1 METPSES
8 IKFFGA
14 DTHEWIGV
22 VLSDE
27 AQKAQIEGTGGW
39 GVRYKVA
46 IMGHHPTDQ
55 TQVKDEDI
63 QYANVVFGVTDGDGG
78 ANMQTSSAIR
88 QGTVVRGKFLDGSAR
103 QMPEIT
109 GVYGK
114 TSGTRFGK
122 GRFDAKDGFG
132 GNLKPGNLLGRDTTN
147 ETSSPPCV
155 PRALPG
161 AGDKTKKRETPKDAL
176 EAAGINPD
184 GEPKVGEVK
193 KPEGNDLSAQKRQ
206 DTLNS
211 DLTTADKLG
220 PESDVLVYGKDGK
233 TKYQRGLERLGAS
246 PEEAAQQAA
255 RARASIL
262 EDRKEFEE
270 AAAFEAALNAPVTD
284 EERANV
290 DANLNQ

>member
-27 AQKAQIEGTGGW
+27 AQRAQIEGTGGW

-147 ETSSPPCV
+147 EASSPPCV

-176 EAAGINPD
+176 EAAGVDTTDNKS
-184 GEPKVGEVK
+184 KVEDSKTPENNGLTAEEQAEILKEQQTGTVKTDEQLQAEEGGPSNTVSTEEV
-193 KPEGNDLSAQKRQ
+193 ETR
-206 DTLNS
+206 
-211 DLTTADKLG
+211 
-220 PESDVLVYGKDGK
+220 E
-233 TKYQRGLERLGAS
+233 QRNAR
-246 PEEAAQQAA
+246 EEA
-255 RARASIL
+255 
-262 EDRKEFEE
+262 
-270 AAAFEAALNAPVTD
+270 
-284 EERANV
+284 EERAEAQALL
-290 DANLNQ
+290 DSGDFLI

>member
-1 METPSES
+1 
-8 IKFFGA
+8 
-14 DTHEWIGV
+14 
-22 VLSDE
+22 
-27 AQKAQIEGTGGW
+27 
-39 GVRYKVA
+39 
-46 IMGHHPTDQ
+46 MGHHPTDQ

-176 EAAGINPD
+176 EAAGVDTTDNKS
-184 GEPKVGEVK
+184 KVEDSKTPENNGLTAEEQAEILKEQQTGTVKTDEQLQAEEGGPSNTVPTEEV
-193 KPEGNDLSAQKRQ
+193 ETR
-206 DTLNS
+206 
-211 DLTTADKLG
+211 
-220 PESDVLVYGKDGK
+220 E
-233 TKYQRGLERLGAS
+233 QRNAR
-246 PEEAAQQAA
+246 EEA
-255 RARASIL
+255 
-262 EDRKEFEE
+262 
-270 AAAFEAALNAPVTD
+270 
-284 EERANV
+284 EERAEAQALL
-290 DANLNQ
+290 DSGDFLI

>member
-27 AQKAQIEGTGGW
+27 AQRAQIEGTGGW

-176 EAAGINPD
+176 EAAGVDTTDNKA
-184 GEPKVGEVK
+184 KVEDSK
-193 KPEGNDLSAQKRQ
+193 KPEGNG
-206 DTLNS
+206 
-211 DLTTADKLG
+211 LTAEEQAEILKEQQTGTVKTDEQLQAEEGG
-220 PESDVLVYGKDGK
+220 PSNTVPTEEVE
-233 TKYQRGLERLGAS
+233 TREQRNAR
-246 PEEAAQQAA
+246 EEA
-255 RARASIL
+255 
-262 EDRKEFEE
+262 
-270 AAAFEAALNAPVTD
+270 
-284 EERANV
+284 EERAEAQALL
-290 DANLNQ
+290 DSGDFLI

>member
-1 METPSES
+1 MESNNTDG

-27 AQKAQIEGTGGW
+27 AQKEQVEGTGGY

-63 QYANVVFGVTDGDGG
+63 QYAMVLFGVTDGDGG
-78 ANMQTSSAIR
+78 ANTQASCAIR
-88 QGTVVRGKFLDGSAR
+88 EGSVVRGKFLDGSAR

-161 AGDKTKKRETPKDAL
+161 ADDKTKKRETPKEAL
-176 EAAGINPD
+176 KAAGVDPD
-184 GEPKVGEVK
+184 GEAKVAESPALK
-193 KPEGNDLSAQKRQ
+193 NNDLDAEAQREILKEQ
-206 DTLNS
+206 QTGTVKEDP
-211 DLTTADKLG
+211 G
-220 PESDVLVYGKDGK
+220 PASNTVPTEEVE
-233 TKYQRGLERLGAS
+233 TREQRNARVEAQERA
-246 PEEAAQQAA
+246 AAQRRLAGEEVDGTTFT
-255 RARASIL
+255 L
-262 EDRKEFEE
+262 EG
-270 AAAFEAALNAPVTD
+270 
-284 EERANV
+284 
-290 DANLNQ
+290 

>member
-27 AQKAQIEGTGGW
+27 AQRAQIEGTGGW

-161 AGDKTKKRETPKDAL
+161 AGDKTKKRKTPKDAL
-176 EAAGINPD
+176 EAAGVDTTDNKA
-184 GEPKVGEVK
+184 KVEDSK
-193 KPEGNDLSAQKRQ
+193 TPEGNG
-206 DTLNS
+206 
-211 DLTTADKLG
+211 LTAEEQAEISKEKQTGTVKTDEQLQAEEGG
-220 PESDVLVYGKDGK
+220 PSNTVPTEEVE
-233 TKYQRGLERLGAS
+233 TREQRNAR
-246 PEEAAQQAA
+246 EEA
-255 RARASIL
+255 
-262 EDRKEFEE
+262 
-270 AAAFEAALNAPVTD
+270 
-284 EERANV
+284 EERAEAQALL
-290 DANLNQ
+290 DSGDFLI

>member
-27 AQKAQIEGTGGW
+27 AQRAQIEGTGGW

-132 GNLKPGNLLGRDTTN
+132 TNLKPGNLLGRDTTN

-161 AGDKTKKRETPKDAL
+161 AGDKTKKRETPTEAL
-176 EAAGINPD
+176 KAAGVDTTDNKA
-184 GEPKVGEVK
+184 KVDDAK
-193 KPEGNDLSAQKRQ
+193 KPEGNDLDAEAQAEILKEQQTGTVKTDEQLQAEEGGSSNTVPTEEVETRLQRQEREERESAQ
-206 DTLNS
+206 
-211 DLTTADKLG
+211 
-220 PESDVLVYGKDGK
+220 
-233 TKYQRGLERLGAS
+233 
-246 PEEAAQQAA
+246 
-255 RARASIL
+255 
-262 EDRKEFEE
+262 
-270 AAAFEAALNAPVTD
+270 ALLD
-284 EERANV
+284 SG
-290 DANLNQ
+290 DFLI

>member
-1 METPSES
+1 MEAPSES

-22 VLSDE
+22 ILSDE

-55 TQVKDEDI
+55 TQVKDEEI
-63 QYANVVFGVTDGDGG
+63 QYATVVFGVTDGDGG
-78 ANMQTSSAIR
+78 GNMQTSSALR
-88 QGTVVRGKFLDGSAR
+88 EGTVVRGKFLDGSAK

-122 GRFDAKDGFG
+122 GRFEAKNGFG
-132 GNLKPGNLLGRDTTN
+132 GKLQPGNLLGRDTTN

-161 AGDKTKKRETPKDAL
+161 SGDKTKKRETPKDAL
-176 EAAGINPD
+176 EAAGVDTTDN
-184 GEPKVGEVK
+184 KAQVGDAKTPENNGLDAEAQAEIAAERATGTVKEDPGPASNTVPTEEV
-193 KPEGNDLSAQKRQ
+193 ETR
-206 DTLNS
+206 
-211 DLTTADKLG
+211 
-220 PESDVLVYGKDGK
+220 E
-233 TKYQRGLERLGAS
+233 QRNAR
-246 PEEAAQQAA
+246 EEA
-255 RARASIL
+255 
-262 EDRKEFEE
+262 
-270 AAAFEAALNAPVTD
+270 
-284 EERANV
+284 EERAAAQRLLAGEEV
-290 DANLNQ
+290 DGTTFTLE

>member
-27 AQKAQIEGTGGW
+27 AQRAQIEGTGGW

-176 EAAGINPD
+176 EAAGVDTTDNKA
-184 GEPKVGEVK
+184 KVEDSKTPENNGLTAEEQAEILKEQQTGTVKTDEQLQAEEGGPSNTVPTEEV
-193 KPEGNDLSAQKRQ
+193 ETR
-206 DTLNS
+206 
-211 DLTTADKLG
+211 
-220 PESDVLVYGKDGK
+220 E
-233 TKYQRGLERLGAS
+233 QRNAR
-246 PEEAAQQAA
+246 EEA
-255 RARASIL
+255 
-262 EDRKEFEE
+262 
-270 AAAFEAALNAPVTD
+270 
-284 EERANV
+284 EERAEAQALL
-290 DANLNQ
+290 DSGEFLF